1 MTDNTS
7 DQYCVFGNPIE
18 HSRSP
23 EIHHT
28 FAHKSKQRINYQKI
42 LVPVNGFSDAIL
54 AFIENNGKG
63 ANVTVP
69 FKEQAM
75 ALADQ
80 LSPRAASA
88 GAVNT
93 LTFKDGIIYG
103 DNTDGEGLVIDLLA
117 NNVMLKQCDILLL
130 GAGGA
135 ARGVILPLLSQQPK
149 SIVIANRTVSKAD
162 KICHQFADQRLTV
175 SSYTDVANKHYD
187 LIINA
192 TSASLAGDLPPISS
206 GIINNQVVCYDM
218 MYGKG
223 DTAFIEWAKCH
234 GAKNVID
241 GLGMLVGQAA
251 ASFNVWRGVIPEIK
265 PVIEQ
270 LRKTL

>member
-1 MTDNTS
+1 MTDNTP

-23 EIHHT
+23 EIHRM
-28 FAHKSKQRINYQKI
+28 FANKSQQMMNYEKI
-42 LVPVNGFSDAIL
+42 LVPVNGFSEAIH
-54 AFIENNGKG
+54 AFIEKNGKG

-80 LSPRAASA
+80 LSSRAASA

-103 DNTDGEGLVIDLLA
+103 DNTDGEGLVTDLLA
-117 NNVMLKQCDILLL
+117 NNVTLKQQNILLL

-135 ARGVILPLLSQQPK
+135 ARGVLLPLLAQQPNRV
-149 SIVIANRTVSKAD
+149 VIANRTVSKAE
-162 KICHQFADQRLTV
+162 KICQQFADPRLTA
-175 SSYTDVANKHYD
+175 SSYSGISNQPFDI
-187 LIINA
+187 IINA
-192 TSASLAGDLPPISS
+192 TSASLAGELPPITSD
-206 GIINNQVVCYDM
+206 IINNNVVCYDM
-218 MYGKG
+218 MYGKE
-223 DTAFIEWAKCH
+223 DTAFILWSKRH
-234 GAKNVID
+234 GAIKVFD

-251 ASFNVWRGVIPEIK
+251 ESFNVWRSITPPVK
-265 PVIEQ
+265 PVIDQ
-270 LRKTL
+270 LRKSL

>member
-1 MTDNTS
+1 MIENRP

-23 EIHHT
+23 AIHHM
-28 FAHKSKQRINYQKI
+28 FANKSQQHINYQKI
-42 LVPVNGFSDAIL
+42 LVPVDGFSQAIKD
-54 AFIENNGKG
+54 FISTNGRG

-75 ALADQ
+75 SLADQ

-103 DNTDGEGLVIDLLA
+103 DNTDGEGLVNDLLA
-117 NNVMLKQCDILLL
+117 NNVTLKQRNILLL

-135 ARGVILPLLSQQPK
+135 ARGVLLPLLAQEPSK
-149 SIVIANRTVSKAD
+149 VVIANRTLSKAE
-162 KICHQFADQRLTV
+162 KICHQFADKRLTAL
-175 SSYTDVANKHYD
+175 SYPDVTNQQFD
-187 LIINA
+187 IIINA
-192 TSASLAGDLPPISS
+192 TSASLAGDLPPIPND
-206 GIINNQVVCYDM
+206 IINNEVVCYDM
-218 MYGKG
+218 MYGKQ
-223 DTAFIEWAKCH
+223 DTAFMSWAKSH
-234 GAKNVID
+234 GANKVID

-251 ASFNVWRGVIPEIK
+251 ASFYVWRGVTPEVK
-265 PVIEQ
+265 PVIDQ
-270 LRKTL
+270 LRKAL

>member
-1 MTDNTS
+1 MTENIP

-23 EIHHT
+23 EIHHM
-28 FAHKSKQRINYQKI
+28 FANKSQQIINYQKV
-42 LVPVNGFSDAIL
+42 LVPVEGFSKAIKD
-54 AFIENNGKG
+54 FISTNGRG

-75 ALADQ
+75 SLADQ

-117 NNVMLKQCDILLL
+117 NNVTLKQRNILLL

-135 ARGVILPLLSQQPK
+135 ARGVLLPLLSQQPK
-149 SIVIANRTVSKAD
+149 SIVIANRTLSKAD
-162 KICHQFADQRLTV
+162 NICHQFADQRLTA
-175 SSYTDVANKHYD
+175 SSYSDVANKHYD

-206 GIINNQVVCYDM
+206 DIINNQVVCYDM
-218 MYGKG
+218 MYGKS

-234 GAKNVID
+234 GAKKVID

-251 ASFNVWRGVIPEIK
+251 ASFKVWRGVTPEVK

>member
-1 MTDNTS
+1 MTENIP

-23 EIHHT
+23 EIHHM
-28 FAHKSKQRINYQKI
+28 FANKSQQSINYQKI
-42 LVPVNGFSDAIL
+42 LVPVEGFSQAIKD
-54 AFIENNGKG
+54 FISTNGKG

-75 ALADQ
+75 SLSDQ

-93 LTFKDGIIYG
+93 LTFKDGMIYG

-117 NNVMLKQCDILLL
+117 NNVTLKQRNILLL

-135 ARGVILPLLSQQPK
+135 ARGVLLPLLSQQPK
-149 SIVIANRTVSKAD
+149 SIVIANRTLSKAD
-162 KICHQFADQRLTV
+162 KICHQFADKRLTA
-175 SSYTDVANKHYD
+175 SSYSAVANKHYD

-206 GIINNQVVCYDM
+206 DIINNQVVCYDM
-218 MYGKG
+218 MYGKA
-223 DTAFIEWAKCH
+223 DTAFIMWAKRH
-234 GAKNVID
+234 GAKKVID

-251 ASFNVWRGVIPEIK
+251 ASFNVWRGVTPEVK